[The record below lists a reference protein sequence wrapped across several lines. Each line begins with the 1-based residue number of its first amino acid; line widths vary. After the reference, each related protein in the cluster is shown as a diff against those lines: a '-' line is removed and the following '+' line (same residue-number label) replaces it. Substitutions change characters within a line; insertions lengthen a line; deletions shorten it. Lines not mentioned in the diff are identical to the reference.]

1 MHFCIEC
8 NNMYYLKLI
17 EDDGNDLVYYCK
29 NCGHENKDLATNNIC
44 VSTTQISNNE
54 KNYNH
59 IINDYIKLDHTL
71 PRIRTIRCPNKDCL
85 SNIKK
90 KDSDEYEADKEVI
103 YIRYD
108 DINMKYI
115 YMCAVSGCN
124 NLWTTNNKI

>member
-1 MHFCIEC
+1 MESSHRS
-8 NNMYYLKLI
+8 N
-17 EDDGNDLVYYCK
+17 
-29 NCGHENKDLATNNIC
+29 ENKDLATNNIC

-90 KDSDEYEADKEVI
+90 KNSDEYEADKEVI

-115 YMCAVSGCN
+115 YMCAVVACN
-124 NLWTTNNKI
+124 NIWTTNNKI